1 MEINWTF
8 LLSAIYCGIGVV
20 FVAIG
25 MLFGG
30 NAQNR
35 ERLEKDINDN
45 FFPTMII
52 AVVIMGMMTCLWLPY
67 FIWWLF
73 GKNKIETQEGGK

>member
-1 MEINWTF
+1 MEIAF
-8 LLSAIYCGIGVV
+8 LLSVIYCGIGVV

-25 MLFGG
+25 LFFGG

-35 ERLEKDINDN
+35 ERLEKDINDS

-52 AVVIMGMMTCLWLPY
+52 AVVIMGMMTLLWFPY
-67 FIWWLF
+67 LF
-73 GKNKIETQEGGK
+73 WELLLRGKTQEEGK